1 MPTAA
6 RTTKAARPIAAS
18 VLLPDS
24 PIRSKSWYQVY
35 ARLARPT
42 LDWVGVVG
50 AAWALFIGDWI
61 GTPMDDGTRLIV
73 LGFAAALHGIRSVE
87 QMRGAV

>member
-1 MPTAA
+1 MTAA
-6 RTTKAARPIAAS
+6 RTTKAARPIPAS
-18 VLLPDS
+18 ALLPDS
-24 PIRSKSWYQVY
+24 PIRTKGWYQIY

-50 AAWALFIGDWI
+50 AAWALFVGDWVRN
-61 GTPMDDGTRLIV
+61 PMDDGTRLIV

>member
-1 MPTAA
+1 MTVA
-6 RTTKAARPIAAS
+6 RTTKAGRPMAAS
-18 VLLPDS
+18 SLLPDS
-24 PIRSKSWYQVY
+24 PIRTRAWYQIY

-61 GTPMDDGTRLIV
+61 DKPMDDATRIIV
-73 LGFAAALHGIRSVE
+73 LGFAAALHGIRSFE
-87 QMRGAV
+87 HIKGAT

>member
-1 MPTAA
+1 MTAA
-6 RTTKAARPIAAS
+6 RTTKAARPIPAS

-24 PIRSKSWYQVY
+24 PIRTKGWYQIY

-50 AAWALFIGDWI
+50 AAWALFIGDWVRN
-61 GTPMDDGTRLIV
+61 PMDDGTRLIV

>member
-1 MPTAA
+1 MATAA

-24 PIRSKSWYQVY
+24 PIRAKAWYQIY

-42 LDWVGVVG
+42 LDWVGVAGTV
-50 AAWALFIGDWI
+50 WATFLGDVM
-61 GTPMDDGTRLIV
+61 GNPMEDGTRIIV
-73 LGFAAALHGIRSVE
+73 LTFAGALHGIRSFE
-87 QMRGAV
+87 QVKGAV

>member
-6 RTTKAARPIAAS
+6 RTTKAAQPIAAS

-24 PIRSKSWYQVY
+24 PVRSRTWYQIY

-42 LDWVGVVG
+42 LDWVGVAG

-61 GTPMDDGTRLIV
+61 GNPMDDGTRIIV
-73 LGFAAALHGIRSVE
+73 LGFAAALHGIRSFE
-87 QMRGAV
+87 QLKGAV

>member
-1 MPTAA
+1 MTATA
-6 RTTKAARPIAAS
+6 RAAKVIASS
-18 VLLPDS
+18 VLPDS
-24 PIRSKSWYQVY
+24 PIRSRAWYQIY

-61 GTPMDDGTRLIV
+61 DKPMEDGTRIIV
-73 LGFAAALHGIRSVE
+73 LGFAAALHGIRSFE
-87 QMRGAV
+87 QLKGAI

>member
-1 MPTAA
+1 VTVA
-6 RTTKAARPIAAS
+6 RATKAAS

-24 PIRSKSWYQVY
+24 PIRTRAWYQIY

-61 GTPMDDGTRLIV
+61 DKPMEDGTRIIV
-73 LGFAAALHGIRSVE
+73 LGFAAALHGIRSFE
-87 QMRGAV
+87 QMKGAV